1 MKYSISEV
9 AEIMGVPAS
18 TIRFY
23 DKEGLLPNIKRE
35 SGKRVFTDDDFKWLK
50 VLNCLRNIGMPL
62 KKIREYVELAEE
74 GDSSLIERYEI
85 ILNQKESIKEQIK
98 MLKQSLKEIEYK
110 EWYYKTAIEAGT
122 ESIHKNR
129 KCNPTMEPDEIPKNI

>member
-35 SGKRVFTDDDFKWLK
+35 SEKRVFTDDDFKWLK

-74 GDSSLIERYEI
+74 GDSSLKEFAELLKVS
-85 ILNQKESIKEQIK
+85 ILTLQKRNNI
-98 MLKQSLKEIEYK
+98 
-110 EWYYKTAIEAGT
+110 
-122 ESIHKNR
+122 R
-129 KCNPTMEPDEIPKNI
+129 KIFE

>member
-50 VLNCLRNIGMPL
+50 VKFVNMLNLQ
-62 KKIREYVELAEE
+62 KKVIVL
-74 GDSSLIERYEI
+74 
-85 ILNQKESIKEQIK
+85 
-98 MLKQSLKEIEYK
+98 
-110 EWYYKTAIEAGT
+110 
-122 ESIHKNR
+122 
-129 KCNPTMEPDEIPKNI
+129 